1 MTGSF
6 LMEIINGLSFVLNL
20 VEFEWV
26 ILTEK
31 MLAGES
37 IDYIVIK
44 SGDYVG
50 NYLI

>member
-1 MTGSF
+1 MD
-6 LMEIINGLSFVLNL
+6 GLFVLNL

-44 SGDYVG
+44 KWGLRG
-50 NYLI
+50 EFFYLE